1 MLKSTLL
8 ITKSRMI
15 KVKYG
20 GVASVQDSREPQN
33 DFPAPTAGPKGL
45 SGSRFEKVWAEFVF
59 FCFLTLKSLSLPTR
73 SEKNSL
79 Y

>member
-1 MLKSTLL
+1 MLESTLL

-33 DFPAPTAGPKGL
+33 DFPAPTAGPKGP
-45 SGSRFEKVWAEFVF
+45 SGSRFEKVWAKFVLLF
-59 FCFLTLKSLSLPTR
+59 NFKITFSSYAPRK
-73 SEKNSL
+73 E
-79 Y
+79 

>member
-33 DFPAPTAGPKGL
+33 DFPAPTAGPKGP
-45 SGSRFEKVWAEFVF
+45 SGSRFEKVWAKFVLLF
-59 FCFLTLKSLSLPTR
+59 NFKITFSSYAPRK
-73 SEKNSL
+73 E
-79 Y
+79 

>member
-33 DFPAPTAGPKGL
+33 DFPAPTAGPKGP
-45 SGSRFEKVWAEFVF
+45 SGSRFEKVWAKFVLLF
-59 FCFLTLKSLSLPTR
+59 NFKITFSSYALRK
-73 SEKNSL
+73 E
-79 Y
+79 